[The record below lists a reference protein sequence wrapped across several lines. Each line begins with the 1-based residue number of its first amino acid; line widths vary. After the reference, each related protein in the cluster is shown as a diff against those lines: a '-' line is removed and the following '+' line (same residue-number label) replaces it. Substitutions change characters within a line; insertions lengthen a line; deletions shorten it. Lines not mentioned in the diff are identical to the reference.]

1 MGSEISFIVQE
12 SRTMTVAN
20 FTNLIAAEQVSK
32 RFPLPDGK
40 GEFTVLNNVS
50 LTVKSGEVV
59 ALLGR
64 SGSGKSTLL
73 RIMAGLIPPSEGKVF
88 SNGNPLRGANNDVA
102 MVFQS
107 FALLPWLTVQEN
119 VELGLEARGVKRD
132 ERRQRALK
140 AIDTVGLDGF
150 ESAYPK
156 ELSGGM
162 KQRVGFAR
170 AFVLEPQILF
180 MDEPFS
186 ALDVLT
192 AENLRGEIDDLWNA
206 KTFPSKSILIV
217 THNIEEAV
225 FLADRVVI
233 LGSNPG
239 RIRGEVVIDLPRPHD
254 RSSPHFA
261 SLVDYIYTVMTNPE
275 IEVTGEIATKTTPTL
290 TKVSPYAKALPHVR
304 VGGISGLLELIV
316 DQPEGTDDIPRLA
329 DRLQLEVDD
338 LLPILDAAVL
348 LGFAEVSQG
357 DVQLTEIGQ
366 DFATTTILRSK
377 DLFRQQALTHVPV
390 LTSMVQTLREKRNGS
405 MRADFFRDL
414 WDEHFPHEEAE
425 RQFSTAVDW
434 GRYAELFEYDA
445 SEDRLYLSEIG
456 TELETAILS
465 EQ

>member
-1 MGSEISFIVQE
+1 M
-12 SRTMTVAN
+12 RD
-20 FTNLIAAEQVSK
+20 LIAVEQVNKS
-32 RFPLPDGK
+32 FPLPSGK
-40 GEFTVLNNVS
+40 GEFPVLSNVS
-50 LTVKSGEVV
+50 LTVRLGEVV

-73 RIMAGLIPPSEGKVF
+73 RIMAGLIPPSQGRVL
-88 SNGNPLRGANNDVA
+88 SNGELLRGANDNVA

-107 FALLPWLTVQEN
+107 FALLPWLTVKEN
-119 VELGLEARGVKRD
+119 VELGLDARGVGRK
-132 ERRQRALK
+132 ERAIKALK
-140 AIDTVGLDGF
+140 AIDLVGLDGF

-206 KTFPSKSILIV
+206 NTFPSKSILIV

-239 RIRGEVVIDLPRPHD
+239 CIRGELAIDLPRPHD
-254 RSSPHFA
+254 RSNPRFKA
-261 SLVDYIYTVMTNPE
+261 LVDYIYTIITNPN
-275 IEVTGEIATKTTPTL
+275 IEVTDRVQTPVL
-290 TKVSPYAKALPHVR
+290 ASDYAKPLPHVR
-304 VGGISGLLELIV
+304 VGTISGLLELIA
-316 DQPEGTDDIPRLA
+316 DQPEGTDDISRLA
-329 DRLQLEVDD
+329 ESLKLAVDD

-348 LGFAEVSQG
+348 LGFATVSAG
-357 DVQLTEIGQ
+357 DIYLTAIGQ

-377 DLFRQQALTHVPV
+377 ELFQQQVLKQVPV
-390 LTSMVQTLREKRNGS
+390 LVSMIQTLQEKRSGS
-405 MRADFFRDL
+405 MRKDFFLDL
-414 WDEHFPHEEAE
+414 WSEHVPTAEAD
-425 RQFSTAVDW
+425 RQFATAVDW

-445 SEDRLYLSEIG
+445 REERLYLPELQSA
-456 TELETAILS
+456 TESSDSSPHTIDS
-465 EQ
+465 

>member
-1 MGSEISFIVQE
+1 MMSTS
-12 SRTMTVAN
+12 TMRD
-20 FTNLIAAEQVSK
+20 LIAVEQVNKS
-32 RFPLPDGK
+32 FPLPSGK
-40 GEFTVLNNVS
+40 GEFPVLSNVS
-50 LTVKSGEVV
+50 LTVRLGEVV

-73 RIMAGLIPPSEGKVF
+73 RIMAGLIPPSQGRVL
-88 SNGNPLRGANNDVA
+88 SNGELLRGANDNVA

-107 FALLPWLTVQEN
+107 FALLPWLTVKEN
-119 VELGLEARGVKRD
+119 VELGLDARGVGRK
-132 ERRQRALK
+132 ERAIKALK
-140 AIDTVGLDGF
+140 AIDLVGLDGF
-150 ESAYPK
+150 EGAYPK

-206 KTFPSKSILIV
+206 NTFPSKSILIV

-239 RIRGEVVIDLPRPHD
+239 CIRGELAIDLPRPHD
-254 RSSPHFA
+254 RSNPRFKA
-261 SLVDYIYTVMTNPE
+261 LVDYIYTIITNPN
-275 IEVTGEIATKTTPTL
+275 IEVTDRVQTPVL
-290 TKVSPYAKALPHVR
+290 ASDYAKPLPHVR
-304 VGGISGLLELIV
+304 VGTISGLLELIV
-316 DQPEGTDDIPRLA
+316 DQPEGTDDISRLA
-329 DRLQLEVDD
+329 ESLKLAVDD

-348 LGFAEVSQG
+348 LGFATVAAG
-357 DVQLTEIGQ
+357 DIYLTAIGQ

-377 DLFRQQALTHVPV
+377 ELFQQQVLKQVPV
-390 LTSMVQTLREKRNGS
+390 LVSMIQTLQEKRSGS
-405 MRADFFRDL
+405 MRKDFFLDL
-414 WDEHFPHEEAE
+414 WSEHVPTAEAD
-425 RQFSTAVDW
+425 RQFATAVDW

-445 SEDRLYLSEIG
+445 REERLYLPELQSA
-456 TELETAILS
+456 TESSDSSPHTIDS
-465 EQ
+465 